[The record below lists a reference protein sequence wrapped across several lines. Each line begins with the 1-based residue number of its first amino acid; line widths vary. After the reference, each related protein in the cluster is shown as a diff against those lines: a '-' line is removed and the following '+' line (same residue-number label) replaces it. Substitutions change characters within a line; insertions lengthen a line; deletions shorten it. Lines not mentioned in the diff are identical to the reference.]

1 MTEFERKRVLDV
13 LTAKIRANEWGSIR
27 LNQVS
32 LILQEAGIDR
42 SIYGGIGPKR
52 WLGEH
57 FPELVIDGSNGM
69 ETVYLAGD
77 MEARD
82 LRKIAS
88 FLETWIKS
96 EDPVLFAT
104 IPDRLKTQ
112 CGIDYHKYA
121 EGKGLQ
127 QWLFS
132 TFPQFDKSEDGRL
145 LILRAEQA
153 SPQPADNAEEIRQM
167 HAVAFMNWWNINT
180 RQLRQ
185 YNTFEGM
192 KDSEIRDAVAHQ
204 MGAALLGQDGLLLNA
219 IGDDPSRLAFPTG
232 LTTSGG
238 EMIYCVLE
246 VNPRNEDGT
255 KQHLRLAGFCYPD
268 EPSENGLGKWLAERF
283 ALSSHRFP
291 VADSGQLRD
300 QIEALKAVREELL
313 PQVEEYLRALTRG
326 EAPAATLE
334 QQIGGYE
341 RRWSELE
348 RMLRDFPSLHAQRP
362 LVLHTL
368 EEKLDECDGCAELAA
383 QAASAMDEVI
393 TGVCHLYAANHLG
406 DLQSSTPE
414 RDREQLHALCG
425 AGGTDASAL
434 LALLKPYQ
442 KLLTV
447 MKAQVYQDAEDA
459 LEEVTGHF
467 TEISYKFATQVLIAS
482 REEDYHPLLDL
493 DRIEGLV
500 RQCMTVAASGKR
512 TDSQPKEPMHADE
525 LLEQVLRRE
534 KDWPLRWLTCISAL
548 LPEDELG
555 KALVLGDEEALRRL
569 LTAPDQKKL
578 EHVTMEATPFG
589 AASRLLAVQG
599 NRDRLAERYLLFGLQ
614 YDQERCVPV
623 LYRLY
628 READQR
634 AQFESLWNQY
644 SKKLPYSDDDLV
656 YWFTIRSADPGSDSA
671 YLDELEA
678 FLSTHPDQQK
688 NDRLKKYLHGL
699 TPRLQCRPAAFWSW
713 LGVGSTPSNPF
724 ESALEN
730 NDLERIY
737 AVLDDAAEMHAMG
750 YTVEDVAQIRAA
762 LGQDLPAGMD
772 GVSKA
777 LRVMTVQKNKNGTA
791 ERLLWAAAASPK
803 AALALFDLYHEN
815 GDSASVCWLVERLSI
830 RLSEQDARSGAYIR
844 SLIEQHH
851 RGALA
856 AFIKLHPTLLYR
868 EGVLDE
874 LAAGEREQPE
884 QEKLWTP
891 LQTWQAAHPISDG
904 CPFEKAL
911 AEGDLAAMRDC
922 LAQPAQM
929 EAWGYPETLRAQ
941 MEQAL
946 EQSAVLEKGEQ
957 AAALRI
963 WTFQENLHRFLEGYL
978 YRSLEKGQGWSYQ
991 GLFRLMFEEKRYR
1004 EAVAYYNAYAAL
1016 RSSEQN
1022 TDRYLWSLMALEQYD
1037 LLLKRVDESP
1047 TCLQHDAELA
1057 RAVFQIAARC
1067 GKREF
1072 IARTRRVI
1080 NLLPQNRFEESVIRL
1095 DLAGMQQLISDP
1107 SQLLELGYTREEITH
1122 FKECFGKPYPKGSDP
1137 FSVGSRVRMFLG
1149 DDRAEQF
1156 LLEAEED
1163 PRSARIL
1170 FDMYNKAE
1178 RWDDLCF
1185 LYRRHEAEHVWNDHF
1200 RKIYIYT
1207 LSKTTSPQNCE
1218 EFIKYVDETPQLDK
1232 NNSEVRWL
1240 YLRALRGAGR
1250 QAEAAA
1256 QEDLILAGDTQIK
1269 PRIAANYFDLLWTVG
1284 EEQDREHAV
1293 TFAARLCAAY
1303 ENQLTLEELRSLAS
1317 VNGHLLQEP
1326 DRERWTEF
1334 LRQNGLEEFL
1344 WLLNCCFGF
1353 DLAGDGEK
1361 AERFSLAL
1369 KARLDAAGTGEI
1381 RRRRLMLY
1389 SEYMAKSSTSEETRL
1404 ALADSLLSAWFGVL
1418 TPDGTG
1424 IDGDA
1429 WSAFTA
1435 LSGEM
1440 RLSPR
1445 QYEAVLRVWSDSVD
1459 QMEQAEQKS
1468 ALLVCGVTI
1477 FGQICARGA
1486 ADVGSDQEGALDG
1499 TISAM
1504 RDKIADTWIELF
1516 EQGCDIGDQEWQSFA
1531 DFWTRAQLTEDQLH
1545 RMDAAW
1551 AARLGKLE
1559 RLSARF
1565 FTRMALVAS
1574 AADGERQYVPSFMN
1588 QLVEAFVS
1596 WVKDDCVPDE
1606 PEQWAAVR
1614 DFLGIPAL
1622 SHAQMSRLID
1632 VLADRRGFSDEALWG
1647 EVQRRCEKQ
1656 WPDLCYQWEKKE
1668 LLSLDSEDEKRP
1680 ALLQQ
1685 LLQLAAALEEGI
1697 SFDRT
1702 DLQLLYEG
1710 VCKDLSPQ
1718 NIHLLGTAYA
1728 QAGSTELAQILSA
1741 LEEGD
1746 WQGEHPERLTAWF
1759 CRTLD
1764 VQDLEWIRRYARWW
1778 APLIRLSA
1786 EDQQTKVMV
1795 DFLGLTEGSV
1805 GESYQQSVTRL
1816 LLSDIGN
1823 LKYLRCFLR
1832 IVPGLSEQALS
1843 KLEYMEAEQDPER
1856 MDTVIKECIDRG
1868 QYDLASTLLLQKMER
1883 PMHNSSVAG
1892 QLLGALYTPESLQAC
1907 PALKDRIPDMLAG
1920 IQKMNERDSQGRW
1933 KNIGRAVDITCLA
1946 EREDLFFEILGR
1958 AALQDFPEKWAVVI
1972 GSLVLRGEFGQ
1983 AEHWIEET
1991 KVQSSSQYLLLLDH
2005 VIRDCL
2011 ESGTLSHKNE
2021 LLVRSIPRNGNRR
2034 TLDLYGQLVAFAF
2047 DRGWEKECAQAFA
2060 FLYEQDA
2067 SDKALVAC
2075 CIQLFM
2081 ADADELGVQF
2091 LYQVAQAYFDVTHEN
2106 YVLRAAKSMAVIHS
2120 CLPYRETEKGEVV
2133 AHCMGRLNMDN
2144 REQLSELLA
2153 LENQCRAFLSEA
2165 GDEKQKQE
2173 LLLRA
2178 ATGWWRMDYEVLALV
2193 TSQKELVKRLIE
2205 IYPISFAAACMRSAL
2220 LYQADEHYLSEM
2232 ERLLAEC
2239 GQSSHLDR
2247 CGSKIGRVVDIA
2259 PPRIPVM
2266 ERLLDRPVEL
2276 PWLYPHM
2283 FESVLETGD
2292 ADQVRS
2298 EIGLLL
2304 SIQPNFSYVHY
2315 QGNLYRLKE
2324 MIDNDYPQYQELM
2337 LQLLTQRSTDET
2349 SPENLEPPADYLD
2362 RGDYLMTVNAAEY
2375 QLRKLEQSPQPNR
2388 FMKTL
2393 NETYRQLGLFM
2404 TGQLS
2409 AAEKSRIPLAQYM
2422 NMANLLC
2429 QGDSYKDLQVLMEPC
2444 KAKWKICIRCVQ
2456 ELIQGQPSNILYALK
2471 QKPFLA
2477 HEGCSA
2483 IVFRLA
2489 RQFVSGKNLGQ
2500 NLLREE
2506 NRKKGRSWDWGTFQ
2520 ADEIPPTTSTSE
2532 AFLFGVKWRNPAPI
2546 RPFQEDLDDMLKE
2559 LLHEDRFEETGD
2571 DKGMGEM
2578 PRELREAYRSFR
2590 SIPYV
2595 VEQTAHWLG
2604 RMSKQTEETS
2614 ISRERLTSAL
2624 RNARKNTDRIKYYGQ
2639 LIALDWNSEGST
2651 TLCWYC
2657 VELGLLLFDEACEK
2671 KGLGR
2676 CATAKARKI
2685 LYEMAPCLPGI
2696 TVNGNIAR
2704 RIRTDLHDCLVSYED
2719 LSELIS
2725 DCNQPNMLTLC
2736 QAITD
2741 KQVQRSLREH
2751 VLSVREVGDK
2761 MSTPM
2766 TNTERLN
2773 WLRSSI
2779 AQCDATRDNFN
2790 NEFKQSLSKLL
2801 NQQVLMLQGT
2811 ALVNLK
2817 IYNETGPQGEGHLFG
2832 GIENLGAQSVANI
2845 CLDLRLD
2852 GVVYQRYQ
2860 LNLLEGGSM
2869 VPFDLAYEADEDQE
2883 ELHYALSGK
2892 FTAEGG
2898 EEEQIMPVEG
2908 VLRLEDLS
2916 ESDFHYGIYQ
2926 VDVPCTEENYTE
2938 RRDIQQILNMYFG
2951 PQNSFS
2957 RFPNLAIY
2965 GMKRTGKSS
2974 VLRRLEYM
2982 FRTRPEGAPY
2992 YVETSGEGARGS
3004 VLERVYFILVNQ
3016 VLNKLGYRFQTE
3028 PGWEAMRQ
3036 KWEAFCQKWETCPAA
3051 TTPQKWGWLNEFYT
3065 SLGHEWFRDTG
3076 LVVLVDE
3083 VENLY
3088 WDYGEP
3094 DGETGMEA
3102 VEDTEESGV
3111 ALYITDSDADAPG
3124 STDTSGLW
3132 DTISNIMQAENAPVR
3147 FVLCG
3152 SDFFT
3157 NKMVLEG
3164 DNLTQL
3170 FQRIV
3175 KLSVGRMA
3183 NKELNQSMRAT
3194 EGEHNDLCYHER
3206 SLDYLWS
3213 ITGGLPWH
3221 SKKIVNTII
3230 EKRLVYMEGAVR
3242 EIIYPSD
3249 IIWGVDRILN
3259 DPIASSD
3266 GNYGMVALTADE
3278 RVLLD
3283 ILTEEL
3289 RTASTWISD
3298 DTLRTYFHARV
3309 GEESWEKRYE
3319 RAMKTLLSERQM
3331 IKSRG
3336 KDQSGPYQFGCELYR
3351 LYNRREQPEQF
3362 VIR

>member
-57 FPELVIDGSNGM
+57 FPELFIDGSNGM

-77 MEARD
+77 VEARD

-145 LILRAEQA
+145 LILRTEQA

-268 EPSENGLGKWLAERF
+268 EPAENGLGKWLAERF

-326 EAPAATLE
+326 EAPTATLE

-341 RRWSELE
+341 RRWTELE

-368 EEKLDECDGCAELAA
+368 EEKLDECDGCAELAN

-393 TGVCHLYAANHLG
+393 TGVCRLYAANHLG
-406 DLQSSTPE
+406 NLQSSTPE

-482 REEDYHPLLDL
+482 REEDYRPLLDL
-493 DRIEGLV
+493 DRIEGLI
-500 RQCMTVAASGKR
+500 RQCMTVAASGER

-628 READQR
+628 RETDQG

-762 LGQDLPAGMD
+762 LGRDLPAGMD

-815 GDSASVCWLVERLSI
+815 GDSASVCWLAERLSI

-844 SLIEQHH
+844 SLIEQHQ
-851 RGALA
+851 RGPLA
-856 AFIKLHPTLLYR
+856 AFMKLHPTLLYR

-891 LQTWQAAHPISDG
+891 LQTWHAAHPISGG
-904 CPFEKAL
+904 CPFEKVL

-963 WTFQENLHRFLEGYL
+963 WTFQGNLHRFLEGYL
-978 YRSLEKGQGWSYQ
+978 YRNMEKGQGWSYQ

-1095 DLAGMQQLISDP
+1095 DLPGMQQLISDP

-1256 QEDLILAGDTQIK
+1256 QENLILAGDTQIK
-1269 PRIAANYFDLLWTVG
+1269 PRIAANYFDLLWTAG
-1284 EEQDREHAV
+1284 KEQDREHAV

-1353 DLAGDGEK
+1353 DLAGGGEK

-1440 RLSPR
+1440 RLSPM

-1531 DFWTRAQLTEDQLH
+1531 DFWTRTQLTEDQLH

-1574 AADGERQYVPSFMN
+1574 ASDGERQYVPSFMN

-1596 WVKDDCVPDE
+1596 WIKDGCVPDE

-1746 WQGEHPERLTAWF
+1746 WQGAHPERLTAWF

-1764 VQDLEWIRRYARWW
+1764 GQDLEWIRRYARWW

-1805 GESYQQSVTRL
+1805 GEFYQQSVTRL

-1983 AEHWIEET
+1983 AEHWIEEA

-2034 TLDLYGQLVAFAF
+2034 TRDLYGQLVAFAF

-2091 LYQVAQAYFDVTHEN
+2091 LYQVAQAYFDVTHES
-2106 YVLRAAKSMAVIHS
+2106 YLLRAAKSMAVIHS

-2349 SPENLEPPADYLD
+2349 SPENLEPPSDYLD

-2595 VEQTAHWLG
+2595 AEQTAHWIG

-2832 GIENLGAQSVANI
+2832 GIENLGAQSVTNV

>member
-32 LILQEAGIDR
+32 LVLQEAGIDR

-57 FPELVIDGSNGM
+57 FPEFVIDGSNGT

-77 MEARD
+77 VEARD

-96 EDPVLFAT
+96 EDPVLFAN

-132 TFPQFDKSEDGRL
+132 AFPQFDKSEDGRL
-145 LILRAEQA
+145 LIFRAEQA
-153 SPQPADNAEEIRQM
+153 APQPTGSAEEIRQM

-180 RQLRQ
+180 RQLHQ

-192 KDSEIRDAVAHQ
+192 KDSEIRDAVAHRL
-204 MGAALLGQDGLLLNA
+204 GAALLGQDGLLLNA
-219 IGDDPSRLAFPTG
+219 MEDEPSRLAFPTG
-232 LTTSGG
+232 LTTSSG

-268 EPSENGLGKWLAERF
+268 EPAENGLGKWLAERF

-291 VADSGQLRD
+291 VADYGRLRD
-300 QIEALKAVREELL
+300 QIEGLKAVREELL
-313 PQVEEYLRALTRG
+313 PQLEEYLRALTRG
-326 EAPAATLE
+326 EVPAAALE
-334 QQIGGYE
+334 QRIGGYE

-362 LVLHTL
+362 LALHTL

-393 TGVCHLYAANHLG
+393 TGVCRLYAANHLG
-406 DLQSSTPE
+406 DLQNSTPE
-414 RDREQLHALCG
+414 RDRERLHALCG
-425 AGGTDASAL
+425 AGGMDASAL
-434 LALLKPYQ
+434 LAILKPYQ

-482 REEDYHPLLDL
+482 REEDYRPLLDL
-493 DRIEGLV
+493 DRIEGLI
-500 RQCMTVAASGKR
+500 RQCMTVAASGER
-512 TDSQPKEPMHADE
+512 ADSRPKEPMHADE
-525 LLEQVLRRE
+525 LLDQALRRE
-534 KDWPLRWLTCISAL
+534 KDWPLRWITGISAL
-548 LPEDELG
+548 MPEDELG
-555 KALVLGDEEALRRL
+555 KALVLGDEESLRRL
-569 LTAPDQKKL
+569 LTPTDQKKL
-578 EHVTMEATPFG
+578 AHVTMEATPFG

-614 YDQERCVPV
+614 YDQERCVPA

-628 READQR
+628 READQS

-644 SKKLPYSDDDLV
+644 SKKLPYTDDDLV
-656 YWFTIRSADPGSDSA
+656 YWFTIRSADPGSDGA

-678 FLSTHPDQQK
+678 FLAEHPDQQK
-688 NDRLKKYLHGL
+688 NDRLKKYLHDL
-699 TPRLQCRPAAFWSW
+699 TPRLQYRPAAFWSW
-713 LGVGSTPSNPF
+713 LGVGSTRSNAF

-737 AVLDDAAEMHAMG
+737 AALDDVSGMRAMG
-750 YTVEDVAQIRAA
+750 YTAEDAAQIRAA
-762 LGQDLPAGMD
+762 LEGDLPAGMD

-777 LRVMTVQKNKNGTA
+777 LRVLAVQKNKNGTA
-791 ERLLWAAAASPK
+791 ERLLWAAAASSK
-803 AALALFDLYHEN
+803 AALALFDLYDEN
-815 GDSASVCWLVERLSI
+815 GDSASVCWLAERLSI

-844 SLIEQHH
+844 SLIEQHQ

-856 AFIKLHPTLLYR
+856 AFMKLHPTLLYR

-891 LQTWQAAHPISDG
+891 LQVWHAAHPISRG
-904 CPFEKAL
+904 CAFEKAL
-911 AEGDLAAMRDC
+911 AEGDLAAVRDC

-929 EAWGYPETLRAQ
+929 EAWGYPEPLQAQ
-941 MEQAL
+941 MEQVL

-963 WTFQENLHRFLEGYL
+963 WTFQGNLHRFLEGYL
-978 YRSLEKGQGWSYQ
+978 YQNLEKGQGWSYQ
-991 GLFRLMFEEKRYR
+991 ELFRLLFEEKRYR
-1004 EAVAYYNAYAAL
+1004 EAAAYYNAYAAL

-1022 TDRYLWSLMALEQYD
+1022 TDRYLWSLMALEEYD
-1037 LLLKRVDESP
+1037 LLLKRVDETP
-1047 TCLQHDAELA
+1047 KCLQHDAKLA
-1057 RAVFQIAARC
+1057 QAVFQIAARR

-1095 DLAGMQQLISDP
+1095 DLSGMQQLISDP
-1107 SQLLELGYTREEITH
+1107 SQLLELGYTREEISH
-1122 FKECFGKPYPKGSDP
+1122 FKECFGKPYAKGSDA

-1250 QAEAAA
+1250 RAEAAA
-1256 QEDLILAGDTQIK
+1256 QEELILAGDTQIK
-1269 PRIAANYFDLLWTVG
+1269 PRIAANYFDLLWTAG

-1293 TFAARLCAAY
+1293 TFAARLCAVY
-1303 ENQLTLEELRSLAS
+1303 EDQLTLEELRSLAS

-1334 LRQNGLEEFL
+1334 LRRNGLEEFL

-1353 DLAGDGEK
+1353 DLAGGGEK

-1389 SEYMAKSSTSEETRL
+1389 SQYMAKSSTSEETRL

-1418 TPDGTG
+1418 APDGNG

-1440 RLSPR
+1440 RLSPM

-1459 QMEQAEQKS
+1459 QMEQVEEKYV
-1468 ALLVCGVTI
+1468 LLVCGVTI
-1477 FGQICARGA
+1477 FGQLCARRT
-1486 ADVGSDQEGALDG
+1486 ADGGSDQERALDG

-1516 EQGCDIGDQEWQSFA
+1516 EQGCDIDDQEWQSFA
-1531 DFWTRAQLTEDQLH
+1531 DFWSRAQLTEDQLR

-1565 FTRMALVAS
+1565 FTRMALVSA
-1574 AADGERQYVPSFMN
+1574 AADGKRQYVPSFMN

-1596 WVKDDCVPDE
+1596 WIKDGCVPNE

-1614 DFLGIPAL
+1614 GFLGIPSL

-1632 VLADRRGFSDEALWG
+1632 VLAERQGFSDEVLWG

-1680 ALLQQ
+1680 ALLQE
-1685 LLQLAAALEEGI
+1685 LLKLAAALEEGI
-1697 SFDRT
+1697 AFDRT

-1718 NIHLLGTAYA
+1718 NIHLLGRAYA

-1746 WQGEHPERLTAWF
+1746 WQGAHPERLTAWF

-1764 VQDLEWIRRYARWW
+1764 GQDLEWIRRYARWW

-1805 GESYQQSVTRL
+1805 GEFYQQSVTRL
-1816 LLSDIGN
+1816 LLSDMGN

-1832 IVPGLSEQALS
+1832 IVPGLSKQALS

-1892 QLLGALYTPESLQAC
+1892 QLLGALYTAESLQAC

-1920 IQKMNERDSQGRW
+1920 IQKMNESDSQGRW

-1958 AALQDFPEKWAVVI
+1958 AALLDFPEKWAVVI

-1983 AEHWIEET
+1983 AEHWTEEA
-1991 KVQSSSQYLLLLDH
+1991 KVQSNSQYLILLDH
-2005 VIRDCL
+2005 VIRDSL

-2021 LLVRSIPRNGNRR
+2021 LLVRSIPRDGNRR
-2034 TLDLYGQLVAFAF
+2034 TLDLYGQLVTFAF

-2091 LYQVAQAYFDVTHEN
+2091 LYQVAQTYFDVTHES

-2120 CLPYRETEKGEVV
+2120 CLPYREREKGEVV
-2133 AHCMGRLNMDN
+2133 AHCMGRLNKDN
-2144 REQLSELLA
+2144 GEQLSELLA
-2153 LENQCRAFLSEA
+2153 LENQCRAFLSDA

-2178 ATGWWRMDYEVLALV
+2178 ATGWWRMDYEILALV
-2193 TSQKELVKRLIE
+2193 TSQKELVERLIE

-2220 LYQADEHYLSEM
+2220 LYQADEYYLTEM
-2232 ERLLAEC
+2232 EQLLAEY
-2239 GQSSHLDR
+2239 GRSSHLNR
-2247 CGSKIGRVVDIA
+2247 CGSKIDRVVDIA

-2315 QGNLYRLKE
+2315 QGYLYRLKE
-2324 MIDNDYPQYQELM
+2324 MIDNNYPQYQELM

-2349 SPENLEPPADYLD
+2349 SPENLESPSDYLN
-2362 RGDYLMTVNAAEY
+2362 RRDYLMTANAAEY
-2375 QLRKLEQSPQPNR
+2375 QLRRMEQLPQPNR

-2429 QGDSYKDLQVLMEPC
+2429 QGDSYKDLQTLMESC

-2456 ELIQGQPSNILYALK
+2456 ELVQGQPKNILYALR
-2471 QKPFLA
+2471 QKPFQA

-2489 RQFVSGKNLGQ
+2489 EQFVTGKNLGQ

-2506 NRKKGRSWDWGTFQ
+2506 NRRKGRSWDWGTFQ
-2520 ADEIPPTTSTSE
+2520 LDEIPATTSTSE
-2532 AFLFGVKWRNPAPI
+2532 AFLFGVKRRNPAPI
-2546 RPFQEDLDDMLKE
+2546 RSFQEDLDDMLKE
-2559 LLHEDRFEETGD
+2559 LLHEDRFEEAGD

-2595 VEQTAHWLG
+2595 VEQTSHWLG
-2604 RMSKQTEETS
+2604 RMSKQPEEMS
-2614 ISRERLTSAL
+2614 GSRERLTFAL
-2624 RNARKNTDRIKYYGQ
+2624 RNARKPAERIKYYGQ

-2671 KGLGR
+2671 KGLSR

-2725 DCNQPNMLTLC
+2725 DCNQPDMLTLC

-2741 KQVQRSLREH
+2741 KQVQKSLRQH
-2751 VLSVREVGDK
+2751 VLFVREIGDK

-2817 IYNETGPQGEGHLFG
+2817 IYNETSPQEEGHLFG
-2832 GIENLGAQSVANI
+2832 GIENLGAQSVTNV

-2852 GVVYQRYQ
+2852 GVVYQSYQ

-2869 VPFDLAYEADEDQE
+2869 VPFDLAYEVDEDQE

-2892 FTAEGG
+2892 FTAESG

-2916 ESDFHYGIYQ
+2916 EADFHYGIYQ
-2926 VDVPCTEENYTE
+2926 VDVPCTERNYTE
-2938 RRDIQQILNMYFG
+2938 RKDIQQILNMYFG
-2951 PQNSFS
+2951 PQNSFA

-2982 FRTRPEGAPY
+2982 FRTRAEGAPY

-3004 VLERVYFILVNQ
+3004 ILERVHFILVSQ

-3028 PGWEAMRQ
+3028 PCWETMRQ
-3036 KWEAFCQKWETCPAA
+3036 KWEAFCQKWETCPVA
-3051 TTPQKWGWLNEFYT
+3051 TVPQKWDWLNEFYT
-3065 SLGHEWFRDTG
+3065 ALGHEWFHETG

-3088 WDYGEP
+3088 WDYGES
-3094 DGETGMEA
+3094 DGDAGMGA
-3102 VEDTEESGV
+3102 GDGTEEPGV
-3111 ALYITDSDADAPG
+3111 ALYITDSDADSPD

-3132 DTISNIMQAENAPVR
+3132 DTISNIMQAENSPIR

-3206 SLDYLWS
+3206 SLEYLWS
-3213 ITGGLPWH
+3213 MTGGLPWH

-3249 IIWGVDRILN
+3249 IVWGVDRILN

-3289 RTASTWISD
+3289 RTASTWIGD

>member
-512 TDSQPKEPMHADE
+512 TDSRLKEPMHADE
-525 LLEQVLRRE
+525 LLEQVLLRE

-762 LGQDLPAGMD
+762 LGRDLPAGMD

-815 GDSASVCWLVERLSI
+815 GDSASVCWLAERLSI

-844 SLIEQHH
+844 SLIEQHQ

-1047 TCLQHDAELA
+1047 TCLQHDAELS

-1440 RLSPR
+1440 RLSPM

-1516 EQGCDIGDQEWQSFA
+1516 EQGRDIGDQEWQSFA

-1656 WPDLCYQWEKKE
+1656 WPDLCYQWEKRSCCPWTARTK
-1668 LLSLDSEDEKRP
+1668 SDRHCCSSCCSWRRHWKRAFP
-1680 ALLQQ
+1680 STAQTCSCSTKGC
-1685 LLQLAAALEEGI
+1685 ARTSPRRI
-1697 SFDRT
+1697 SICWVRPMRRREVRNWPRSCPRWRRET
-1702 DLQLLYEG
+1702 GRE
-1710 VCKDLSPQ
+1710 S
-1718 NIHLLGTAYA
+1718 
-1728 QAGSTELAQILSA
+1728 ILSA
-1741 LEEGD
+1741 
-1746 WQGEHPERLTAWF
+1746 
-1759 CRTLD
+1759 
-1764 VQDLEWIRRYARWW
+1764 
-1778 APLIRLSA
+1778 
-1786 EDQQTKVMV
+1786 
-1795 DFLGLTEGSV
+1795 
-1805 GESYQQSVTRL
+1805 
-1816 LLSDIGN
+1816 
-1823 LKYLRCFLR
+1823 
-1832 IVPGLSEQALS
+1832 
-1843 KLEYMEAEQDPER
+1843 
-1856 MDTVIKECIDRG
+1856 
-1868 QYDLASTLLLQKMER
+1868 
-1883 PMHNSSVAG
+1883 
-1892 QLLGALYTPESLQAC
+1892 
-1907 PALKDRIPDMLAG
+1907 
-1920 IQKMNERDSQGRW
+1920 
-1933 KNIGRAVDITCLA
+1933 
-1946 EREDLFFEILGR
+1946 
-1958 AALQDFPEKWAVVI
+1958 
-1972 GSLVLRGEFGQ
+1972 
-1983 AEHWIEET
+1983 
-1991 KVQSSSQYLLLLDH
+1991 
-2005 VIRDCL
+2005 
-2011 ESGTLSHKNE
+2011 
-2021 LLVRSIPRNGNRR
+2021 
-2034 TLDLYGQLVAFAF
+2034 
-2047 DRGWEKECAQAFA
+2047 
-2060 FLYEQDA
+2060 
-2067 SDKALVAC
+2067 
-2075 CIQLFM
+2075 
-2081 ADADELGVQF
+2081 
-2091 LYQVAQAYFDVTHEN
+2091 
-2106 YVLRAAKSMAVIHS
+2106 
-2120 CLPYRETEKGEVV
+2120 
-2133 AHCMGRLNMDN
+2133 
-2144 REQLSELLA
+2144 
-2153 LENQCRAFLSEA
+2153 
-2165 GDEKQKQE
+2165 
-2173 LLLRA
+2173 
-2178 ATGWWRMDYEVLALV
+2178 
-2193 TSQKELVKRLIE
+2193 
-2205 IYPISFAAACMRSAL
+2205 
-2220 LYQADEHYLSEM
+2220 
-2232 ERLLAEC
+2232 
-2239 GQSSHLDR
+2239 
-2247 CGSKIGRVVDIA
+2247 
-2259 PPRIPVM
+2259 
-2266 ERLLDRPVEL
+2266 
-2276 PWLYPHM
+2276 
-2283 FESVLETGD
+2283 
-2292 ADQVRS
+2292 
-2298 EIGLLL
+2298 
-2304 SIQPNFSYVHY
+2304 
-2315 QGNLYRLKE
+2315 
-2324 MIDNDYPQYQELM
+2324 
-2337 LQLLTQRSTDET
+2337 
-2349 SPENLEPPADYLD
+2349 
-2362 RGDYLMTVNAAEY
+2362 
-2375 QLRKLEQSPQPNR
+2375 
-2388 FMKTL
+2388 
-2393 NETYRQLGLFM
+2393 
-2404 TGQLS
+2404 
-2409 AAEKSRIPLAQYM
+2409 
-2422 NMANLLC
+2422 
-2429 QGDSYKDLQVLMEPC
+2429 
-2444 KAKWKICIRCVQ
+2444 
-2456 ELIQGQPSNILYALK
+2456 
-2471 QKPFLA
+2471 
-2477 HEGCSA
+2477 
-2483 IVFRLA
+2483 
-2489 RQFVSGKNLGQ
+2489 
-2500 NLLREE
+2500 
-2506 NRKKGRSWDWGTFQ
+2506 
-2520 ADEIPPTTSTSE
+2520 
-2532 AFLFGVKWRNPAPI
+2532 
-2546 RPFQEDLDDMLKE
+2546 
-2559 LLHEDRFEETGD
+2559 
-2571 DKGMGEM
+2571 
-2578 PRELREAYRSFR
+2578 
-2590 SIPYV
+2590 
-2595 VEQTAHWLG
+2595 
-2604 RMSKQTEETS
+2604 
-2614 ISRERLTSAL
+2614 
-2624 RNARKNTDRIKYYGQ
+2624 
-2639 LIALDWNSEGST
+2639 
-2651 TLCWYC
+2651 
-2657 VELGLLLFDEACEK
+2657 
-2671 KGLGR
+2671 
-2676 CATAKARKI
+2676 
-2685 LYEMAPCLPGI
+2685 
-2696 TVNGNIAR
+2696 
-2704 RIRTDLHDCLVSYED
+2704 
-2719 LSELIS
+2719 
-2725 DCNQPNMLTLC
+2725 
-2736 QAITD
+2736 
-2741 KQVQRSLREH
+2741 
-2751 VLSVREVGDK
+2751 
-2761 MSTPM
+2761 
-2766 TNTERLN
+2766 
-2773 WLRSSI
+2773 
-2779 AQCDATRDNFN
+2779 
-2790 NEFKQSLSKLL
+2790 
-2801 NQQVLMLQGT
+2801 
-2811 ALVNLK
+2811 
-2817 IYNETGPQGEGHLFG
+2817 
-2832 GIENLGAQSVANI
+2832 
-2845 CLDLRLD
+2845 
-2852 GVVYQRYQ
+2852 
-2860 LNLLEGGSM
+2860 
-2869 VPFDLAYEADEDQE
+2869 
-2883 ELHYALSGK
+2883 
-2892 FTAEGG
+2892 
-2898 EEEQIMPVEG
+2898 
-2908 VLRLEDLS
+2908 
-2916 ESDFHYGIYQ
+2916 
-2926 VDVPCTEENYTE
+2926 
-2938 RRDIQQILNMYFG
+2938 
-2951 PQNSFS
+2951 
-2957 RFPNLAIY
+2957 
-2965 GMKRTGKSS
+2965 
-2974 VLRRLEYM
+2974 
-2982 FRTRPEGAPY
+2982 
-2992 YVETSGEGARGS
+2992 
-3004 VLERVYFILVNQ
+3004 
-3016 VLNKLGYRFQTE
+3016 
-3028 PGWEAMRQ
+3028 
-3036 KWEAFCQKWETCPAA
+3036 
-3051 TTPQKWGWLNEFYT
+3051 
-3065 SLGHEWFRDTG
+3065 
-3076 LVVLVDE
+3076 
-3083 VENLY
+3083 
-3088 WDYGEP
+3088 
-3094 DGETGMEA
+3094 
-3102 VEDTEESGV
+3102 
-3111 ALYITDSDADAPG
+3111 
-3124 STDTSGLW
+3124 
-3132 DTISNIMQAENAPVR
+3132 
-3147 FVLCG
+3147 
-3152 SDFFT
+3152 
-3157 NKMVLEG
+3157 
-3164 DNLTQL
+3164 
-3170 FQRIV
+3170 
-3175 KLSVGRMA
+3175 
-3183 NKELNQSMRAT
+3183 
-3194 EGEHNDLCYHER
+3194 
-3206 SLDYLWS
+3206 
-3213 ITGGLPWH
+3213 
-3221 SKKIVNTII
+3221 
-3230 EKRLVYMEGAVR
+3230 
-3242 EIIYPSD
+3242 
-3249 IIWGVDRILN
+3249 
-3259 DPIASSD
+3259 
-3266 GNYGMVALTADE
+3266 
-3278 RVLLD
+3278 
-3283 ILTEEL
+3283 
-3289 RTASTWISD
+3289 
-3298 DTLRTYFHARV
+3298 
-3309 GEESWEKRYE
+3309 
-3319 RAMKTLLSERQM
+3319 
-3331 IKSRG
+3331 
-3336 KDQSGPYQFGCELYR
+3336 
-3351 LYNRREQPEQF
+3351 
-3362 VIR
+3362 